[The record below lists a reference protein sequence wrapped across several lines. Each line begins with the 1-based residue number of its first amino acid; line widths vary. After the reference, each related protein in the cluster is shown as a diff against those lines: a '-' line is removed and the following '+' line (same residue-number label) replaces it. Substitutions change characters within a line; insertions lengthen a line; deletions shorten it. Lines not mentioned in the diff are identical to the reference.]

1 LLLAGG
7 IFLKTY
13 AYTIELKK
21 DPELISEY
29 IRYHGKVW
37 PEVLKGLNK
46 KGIISDR
53 IFILGTRL
61 FMLIE
66 AEDDFNFQED
76 IYDHSKDIKE
86 KEWEKLMQ
94 KFQIPV
100 EDAGEGEWWAQ
111 MELIF
116 DLEEQLKNI
125 SLKNSPC
132 V

>member
-1 LLLAGG
+1 M
-7 IFLKTY
+7 KTY